1 MRFCCRDMALLMRIG
16 VVKVGDPSMDSF
28 GKQSLDDII
37 LSTPDFN
44 FYFHFCP
51 FCGKELKVE
60 FDKEE

>member
-1 MRFCCRDMALLMRIG
+1 MRFCCRDMALLMRSG

-44 FYFHFCP
+44 FYLCFCP
-51 FCGKELKVE
+51 FCGKELEVE